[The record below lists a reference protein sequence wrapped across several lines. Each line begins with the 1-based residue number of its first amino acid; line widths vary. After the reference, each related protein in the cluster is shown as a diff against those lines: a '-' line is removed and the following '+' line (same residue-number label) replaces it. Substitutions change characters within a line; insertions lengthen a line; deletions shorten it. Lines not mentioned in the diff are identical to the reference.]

1 MRFRLFDW
9 FLKEYKM
16 PDKYKLIDYDEHDNE
31 HCLVGLCSSLAK
43 EVVRLEERITTL
55 EQKYEGALIDIKRLE
70 EENVETT
77 NCLYEIENRL
87 QAKIDNIHPVT
98 YNLNNY
104 GLEK

>member
-9 FLKEYKM
+9 FLEEYKM

-77 NCLYEIENRL
+77 NTLYEIMHSVDAVDARIDIVAENPWKE
-87 QAKIDNIHPVT
+87 QF
-98 YNLNNY
+98 
-104 GLEK
+104 E

>member
-16 PDKYKLIDYDEHDNE
+16 PDKYKLIAYDEHDNE

-43 EVVRLEERITTL
+43 QVVILEERITTL
-55 EQKYEGALIDIKRLE
+55 EQKYEGALIDIKLLE
-70 EENVETT
+70 EENIETT
-77 NCLYEIENRL
+77 NALYEIENRL

-104 GLEK
+104 GLDK

>member
-9 FLKEYKM
+9 LLGNYEM
-16 PDKYKLIDYDEHDNE
+16 PDKYKLIVSDEYDNE
-31 HCLVGLCSSLAK
+31 YCLVGLCSSLAK
-43 EVVRLEERITTL
+43 QVVILEERITTL

-77 NCLYEIENRL
+77 NALYEIENRL

-98 YNLNNY
+98 YHLNNY